1 MYTYTHTHT
10 YRKPYMHQVKQN
22 PRKDILLN
30 GKDLMKKG
38 TEQFA
43 QYATIYVRRKNI
55 YTLIHL

>member
-1 MYTYTHTHT
+1 
-10 YRKPYMHQVKQN
+10 MHQVKQN

>member
-1 MYTYTHTHT
+1 MYVYTHT

-22 PRKDILLN
+22 PRKGILLN
-30 GKDLMKKG
+30 GKDLMEKG

-43 QYATIYVRRKNI
+43 QYTTICVRRKYI